1 MIEYPRLN
9 ADNLNL
15 GFEEFFQTFSGLFQG
30 DDQKACYLM
39 GVLCSKVLDI
49 QWHLHQG
56 RQPFFRHLKG
66 LNLDEAKIHEL
77 LWRLKSKLVEYE
89 RDYYGG
95 LERAIA
101 ERFRLARSP
110 WRMPSSE
117 ISFFFTL
124 GMCEAQLFDFTP
136 TTKEDPS

>member
-1 MIEYPRLN
+1 MRQVFGKDSLIQRCQVHKARNILEHLPPSHHRPVRMRLR
-9 ADNLNL
+9 AAW
-15 GFEEFFQTFSGLFQG
+15 GMKSYEEAKSELVR
-30 DDQKACYLM
+30 L
-39 GVLCSKVLDI
+39 V
-49 QWHLHQG
+49 
-56 RQPFFRHLKG
+56 RHLKG